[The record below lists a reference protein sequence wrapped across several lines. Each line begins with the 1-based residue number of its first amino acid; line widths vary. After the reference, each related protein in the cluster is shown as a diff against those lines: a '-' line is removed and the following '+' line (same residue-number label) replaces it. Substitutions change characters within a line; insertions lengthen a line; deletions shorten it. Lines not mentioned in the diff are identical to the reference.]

1 MYNAHRKGL
10 NPHPWGESAPSV
22 RMEDLWGPT
31 LTVCGWSS
39 ENSYSSQRLAMGSP
53 GQSTFGL
60 GCPAENGI
68 KLQTAI
74 DEKDPD
80 VVPRFLRGLRVVW

>member
-1 MYNAHRKGL
+1 
-10 NPHPWGESAPSV
+10 
-22 RMEDLWGPT
+22 
-31 LTVCGWSS
+31 
-39 ENSYSSQRLAMGSP
+39 MGSP